1 LIKSLQKLVQLY
13 LLLQQQLRT
22 FSLKMQKLSPIEVNE
37 ICDELGENYPK
48 SIEQVHGGDIHNAWR
63 IEFSNKKLFLK
74 RNIRN
79 KKFLEFE
86 KYCLQ
91 NLRKYINQ
99 ENLVIPEVIAYKNI
113 KNIEILLI
121 EWIDMHNFDQKK
133 LGKGLGELHLKSAE
147 SNPKMFGFPV
157 EGFIGT
163 TDQKKGLEDNWIDC
177 FLNLRIIP
185 QLLSLKSRILD
196 KEIINKVK
204 EKIKSELLNHKPINS
219 LVHGD
224 LWSGNAGID
233 KSGKGVIFDPASWW
247 ADNEVDI
254 AMTKLFGGFRKEFY
268 EEYYR
273 IFPIKEGF
281 EKRII
286 IYNFY
291 HILNHANMFGGGYLK
306 QVKDYVKAILNM

>member
-1 LIKSLQKLVQLY
+1 
-13 LLLQQQLRT
+13 
-22 FSLKMQKLSPIEVNE
+22 MQKLSPIEVNE
-37 ICDELGENYPK
+37 ICDELGETYPK
-48 SIEQVHGGDIHNAWR
+48 SIEQVHGGDIHSAWR

-163 TDQKKGLEDNWIDC
+163 TDQKKGMEDNWIDC

-185 QLLSLKSRILD
+185 QLLILKSTTLD

-204 EKIKSELLNHKPINS
+204 EKIKSELLNHKPINA

-224 LWSGNAGID
+224 LWSGNAGMD
-233 KSGKGVIFDPASWW
+233 KNGKGVIFDPASWW

-268 EEYYR
+268 EEYHR
-273 IFPIKEGF
+273 IFPIKNGF

>member
-1 LIKSLQKLVQLY
+1 
-13 LLLQQQLRT
+13 
-22 FSLKMQKLSPIEVNE
+22 MQKLSPIEINE
-37 ICDELGENYPK
+37 ICEELGETYPK
-48 SIEQVHGGDIHNAWR
+48 SIEQVHGGDIHSAWR

-91 NLRKYINQ
+91 NLRKFINQ
-99 ENLVIPEVIAYKNI
+99 ENLIIPEVIAYKNN
-113 KNIEILLI
+113 KNVEILLI

-185 QLLSLKSRILD
+185 QFLILKSRILD
-196 KEIINKVK
+196 KETINQVK
-204 EKIKSELLNHKPINS
+204 EKIKSELLNHKPINA

-224 LWSGNAGID
+224 LWSGNAGMD
-233 KSGKGVIFDPASWW
+233 KNGKGVIFDPASWW

-268 EEYYR
+268 EEYHK
-273 IFPIKEGF
+273 IFPIKKGF

-306 QVKDYVKAILNM
+306 QVKDYVKEILNM

>member
-1 LIKSLQKLVQLY
+1 
-13 LLLQQQLRT
+13 
-22 FSLKMQKLSPIEVNE
+22 MQKLSPIEINE
-37 ICDELGENYPK
+37 ICEELGETYPK

-163 TDQKKGLEDNWIDC
+163 TDQKKGLENNWIDC

-204 EKIKSELLNHKPINS
+204 EKIKSELLNHKPINA

-224 LWSGNAGID
+224 LWSGNAGMD
-233 KSGKGVIFDPASWW
+233 KNGKGVIFDPASWW

-268 EEYYR
+268 EEYHR
-273 IFPIKEGF
+273 IFPIKNGF

-291 HILNHANMFGGGYLK
+291 HILNHANMFGGGYLN
-306 QVKDYVKAILNM
+306 QVEDYVKAILNM

>member
-1 LIKSLQKLVQLY
+1 
-13 LLLQQQLRT
+13 
-22 FSLKMQKLSPIEVNE
+22 MQKLSPIEINE
-37 ICDELGENYPK
+37 ICEELGETYPK

-185 QLLSLKSRILD
+185 QLLILKSTFLN

-204 EKIKSELLNHKPINS
+204 EKIKSELLNHKPINA

-224 LWSGNAGID
+224 LWSGNAGVNEN
-233 KSGKGVIFDPASWW
+233 GKGVIFDPASWW

-268 EEYYR
+268 EEYHR
-273 IFPIKEGF
+273 VFPIKNGF

>member
-1 LIKSLQKLVQLY
+1 
-13 LLLQQQLRT
+13 
-22 FSLKMQKLSPIEVNE
+22 MQKLSPIEVNE
-37 ICDELGENYPK
+37 ICDELGESYPK
-48 SIEQVHGGDIHNAWR
+48 SIEQVHGGDIHSAWQ
-63 IEFSNKKLFLK
+63 IEFSNRKLFLK
-74 RNIRN
+74 KNTRN

-91 NLRKYINQ
+91 NLRKFINQ
-99 ENLVIPEVIAYKNI
+99 ENLVLPEVIAYKNI
-113 KNIEILLI
+113 ENIEILLI
-121 EWIDMHNFDQKK
+121 EWIDMYYFDQKK
-133 LGKGLGELHLKSAE
+133 LGKGLGEMHLKSAE
-147 SNPKMFGFPV
+147 SNPNTFGSPV

-163 TDQKKGLEDNWIDC
+163 TDQKKGWKDNWIDC

-185 QLLSLKSRILD
+185 QLLILESTILD
-196 KEIINKVK
+196 KEIINKVQD
-204 EKIKSELLNHKPINS
+204 KIKSELLNHKPINS

-224 LWSGNAGID
+224 LWSGNVGTE
-233 KSGKGVIFDPASWW
+233 KNGKGVIFDPAAWW

-268 EEYYR
+268 EEYHK
-273 IFPIKEGF
+273 IFPIKNGF

>member
-1 LIKSLQKLVQLY
+1 
-13 LLLQQQLRT
+13 
-22 FSLKMQKLSPIEVNE
+22 MQKLSPIEINE
-37 ICDELGENYPK
+37 ICEELGETYPK

-185 QLLSLKSRILD
+185 QLLSLKSRNLD

-204 EKIKSELLNHKPINS
+204 EKIQSELLNHKPINA

-224 LWSGNAGID
+224 LWSGNAGMD
-233 KSGKGVIFDPASWW
+233 KNGKGVIFDPASWW

-268 EEYYR
+268 EEYHR
-273 IFPIKEGF
+273 IFPIKNGF

-291 HILNHANMFGGGYLK
+291 HILNHANMFGGGYLN
-306 QVKDYVKAILNM
+306 QVEDYVKAILNM

>member
-1 LIKSLQKLVQLY
+1 
-13 LLLQQQLRT
+13 
-22 FSLKMQKLSPIEVNE
+22 MQKLSPIEINE
-37 ICDELGENYPK
+37 ICEELGETYPK
-48 SIEQVHGGDIHNAWR
+48 SIEQVHGGDIHNAWQ

-91 NLRKYINQ
+91 NLRKFINQ
-99 ENLVIPEVIAYKNI
+99 ENLVLPEVIAYKNI

-185 QLLSLKSRILD
+185 QLLSLNSRILD
-196 KEIINKVK
+196 REIINKVK
-204 EKIKSELLNHKPINS
+204 EKIKSELLNHKPINA

-224 LWSGNAGID
+224 LWSGNAGMD
-233 KSGKGVIFDPASWW
+233 KNGKGVIFDPASWW

-268 EEYYR
+268 EEYHR
-273 IFPIKEGF
+273 IFPIKNGF

-291 HILNHANMFGGGYLK
+291 HILNHANMFGGGYLN
-306 QVKDYVKAILNM
+306 QVEDYVKAILNM

>member
-1 LIKSLQKLVQLY
+1 
-13 LLLQQQLRT
+13 
-22 FSLKMQKLSPIEVNE
+22 MQKLSLIEINE
-37 ICDELGENYPK
+37 ICEELGETYPK
-48 SIEQVHGGDIHNAWR
+48 SIEQVHGGDIHDAWR

-113 KNIEILLI
+113 KNIEFLLI

-185 QLLSLKSRILD
+185 QLLSLKSGILD

-204 EKIKSELLNHKPINS
+204 EKIKSELLNHKPINT

-224 LWSGNAGID
+224 LWSGNAGMD
-233 KSGKGVIFDPASWW
+233 KNGKGVIFDPASWW

-268 EEYYR
+268 EEYHR
-273 IFPIKEGF
+273 IFPVKNGF

-291 HILNHANMFGGGYLK
+291 HILNHANMFGGGYLN
-306 QVKDYVKAILNM
+306 QVEDYVKAILNM

>member
-1 LIKSLQKLVQLY
+1 
-13 LLLQQQLRT
+13 
-22 FSLKMQKLSPIEVNE
+22 MQKLSSIEINE
-37 ICDELGENYPK
+37 ICEELGETYPK
-48 SIEQVHGGDIHNAWR
+48 SIEQVHGGDIHSAWR

-86 KYCLQ
+86 KYCLL

-99 ENLVIPEVIAYKNI
+99 ENLVIPKVIAYKNI
-113 KNIEILLI
+113 KNSEIILI

-133 LGKGLGELHLKSAE
+133 LGKGLGELHLRSAE

-204 EKIKSELLNHKPINS
+204 EKIKSELQNHKPINA

-224 LWSGNAGID
+224 LWSGNAGME

-268 EEYYR
+268 EEYHR
-273 IFPIKEGF
+273 IFPIKNGF

-291 HILNHANMFGGGYLK
+291 HILNHANMFGGGYLN
-306 QVKDYVKAILNM
+306 QVEDYVKAILNM

>member
-1 LIKSLQKLVQLY
+1 
-13 LLLQQQLRT
+13 
-22 FSLKMQKLSPIEVNE
+22 MQKLSPIEINE
-37 ICDELGENYPK
+37 ICEELGETYPK

-133 LGKGLGELHLKSAE
+133 LGKGLGELHLKSVE

-204 EKIKSELLNHKPINS
+204 EKIKSELLNHKPINA

-224 LWSGNAGID
+224 LWSGNAGMD
-233 KSGKGVIFDPASWW
+233 KNGKGVIFDPASWW

-268 EEYYR
+268 EEYHR
-273 IFPIKEGF
+273 IFPLKNGF

-291 HILNHANMFGGGYLK
+291 HILNHANMFGGGYLN
-306 QVKDYVKAILNM
+306 QVEDYVKAILNM

>member
-1 LIKSLQKLVQLY
+1 
-13 LLLQQQLRT
+13 
-22 FSLKMQKLSPIEVNE
+22 
-37 ICDELGENYPK
+37 
-48 SIEQVHGGDIHNAWR
+48 
-63 IEFSNKKLFLK
+63 
-74 RNIRN
+74 
-79 KKFLEFE
+79 
-86 KYCLQ
+86 
-91 NLRKYINQ
+91 
-99 ENLVIPEVIAYKNI
+99 
-113 KNIEILLI
+113 
-121 EWIDMHNFDQKK
+121 MHNFDQKK

-163 TDQKKGLEDNWIDC
+163 TDQKKGFEDNWIDC

-185 QLLSLKSRILD
+185 QLLILKSKSLD

-204 EKIKSELLNHKPINS
+204 EKIKSELLNHIPINA

-224 LWSGNAGID
+224 LWSGNAGMD
-233 KSGKGVIFDPASWW
+233 KNGKGVIFDPASWW

-268 EEYYR
+268 EEYHR
-273 IFPIKEGF
+273 IFPIKNGF

-306 QVKDYVKAILNM
+306 QVKDYVQAILNM

>member
-1 LIKSLQKLVQLY
+1 MPQ
-13 LLLQQQLRT
+13 
-22 FSLKMQKLSPIEVNE
+22 LSPIEINE
-37 ICDELGENYPK
+37 ICEELGETYPK

-163 TDQKKGLEDNWIDC
+163 TNQKKGMEDNWIDC

-204 EKIKSELLNHKPINS
+204 EKIKSELLNHKPINA

-224 LWSGNAGID
+224 LWSGNAGMD
-233 KSGKGVIFDPASWW
+233 KNGKGVIFDPASWW

-268 EEYYR
+268 EEYHR
-273 IFPIKEGF
+273 IFPLKNGF

-291 HILNHANMFGGGYLK
+291 HILNHANMFGGGYLN
-306 QVKDYVKAILNM
+306 QVEDYVKAILNM

>member
-1 LIKSLQKLVQLY
+1 
-13 LLLQQQLRT
+13 
-22 FSLKMQKLSPIEVNE
+22 MQKLSPIEINE
-37 ICDELGENYPK
+37 ICEELGETYPK
-48 SIEQVHGGDIHNAWR
+48 SIEQVHGGDIHNAWQ

-91 NLRKYINQ
+91 NLRKYINH

-204 EKIKSELLNHKPINS
+204 EKIKSELLNHKPINA

-233 KSGKGVIFDPASWW
+233 KSGKGIIFDPASWW

-268 EEYYR
+268 EEYHR
-273 IFPIKEGF
+273 IFPIKNGF

-291 HILNHANMFGGGYLK
+291 HILNHANMFGGEYLK

>member
-1 LIKSLQKLVQLY
+1 
-13 LLLQQQLRT
+13 
-22 FSLKMQKLSPIEVNE
+22 MQKLSPIEINE
-37 ICDELGENYPK
+37 ICEELGETYPK
-48 SIEQVHGGDIHNAWR
+48 SIEEVHGGDIHSAWR

-79 KKFLEFE
+79 KKFLKFE

-99 ENLVIPEVIAYKNI
+99 ENLVIPDVIAYKNI

-163 TDQKKGLEDNWIDC
+163 SDQKKGFEDNWIDC
-177 FLNLRIIP
+177 FLNLRIVP
-185 QLLSLKSRILD
+185 QLLFLKSTTLD
-196 KEIINKVK
+196 KETINKVI

-224 LWSGNAGID
+224 LWSGNAGTN

-268 EEYYR
+268 EEYHR
-273 IFPIKEGF
+273 VFPIKNGF

-291 HILNHANMFGGGYLK
+291 HILNHANMFGGGYLR

>member
-1 LIKSLQKLVQLY
+1 
-13 LLLQQQLRT
+13 
-22 FSLKMQKLSPIEVNE
+22 MQKLSPIEINE
-37 ICDELGENYPK
+37 ICEELGETYPK
-48 SIEQVHGGDIHNAWR
+48 SIEQVHGGDIHSAWR

-204 EKIKSELLNHKPINS
+204 EKIKSELLNHKPINA

-224 LWSGNAGID
+224 LWSGNAGMD

-268 EEYYR
+268 EEYHR
-273 IFPIKEGF
+273 IFPIKNGF

>member
-1 LIKSLQKLVQLY
+1 
-13 LLLQQQLRT
+13 
-22 FSLKMQKLSPIEVNE
+22 MQKLSPIEINE
-37 ICDELGENYPK
+37 ICEELGETYPK
-48 SIEQVHGGDIHNAWR
+48 SIEEVHGGDIHSAWR
-63 IEFSNKKLFLK
+63 IEFSNKTLFLK

-91 NLRKYINQ
+91 NLREYINQ

-163 TDQKKGLEDNWIDC
+163 TDQKKGFEDNWIDC

-185 QLLSLKSRILD
+185 QLLFLKSTNLD
-196 KEIINKVK
+196 KETINKVI

-224 LWSGNAGID
+224 LWSGNAAIN

-268 EEYYR
+268 EEYHR
-273 IFPIKEGF
+273 VFPKKNGF

-291 HILNHANMFGGGYLK
+291 HILNHANMFRGGYLK
-306 QVKDYVKAILNM
+306 QVNDYVKAIFNM

>member
-1 LIKSLQKLVQLY
+1 
-13 LLLQQQLRT
+13 
-22 FSLKMQKLSPIEVNE
+22 MQKLSPIEINE
-37 ICDELGENYPK
+37 ICEELGETYPK

-147 SNPKMFGFPV
+147 SKPKMFGFPV

-204 EKIKSELLNHKPINS
+204 EKIKSELLNHKPINA

-224 LWSGNAGID
+224 LWSGNAGMD
-233 KSGKGVIFDPASWW
+233 KNGKGVIFDPASWW

-268 EEYYR
+268 EEYHR
-273 IFPIKEGF
+273 IFPIKNGF

>member
-1 LIKSLQKLVQLY
+1 
-13 LLLQQQLRT
+13 
-22 FSLKMQKLSPIEVNE
+22 MQKLSPIEINE
-37 ICDELGENYPK
+37 ICEELGETYPK
-48 SIEQVHGGDIHNAWR
+48 SIEQVHGGEIHSAWR

-79 KKFLEFE
+79 KKFLKFE

-113 KNIEILLI
+113 KNVEILLI

-177 FLNLRIIP
+177 FLNLRIMP
-185 QLLSLKSRILD
+185 QLLILKSTNLD
-196 KEIINKVK
+196 KEIISKVK
-204 EKIKSELLNHKPINS
+204 EKIKSELLNHKPINA

-224 LWSGNAGID
+224 LWSGNAGMD
-233 KSGKGVIFDPASWW
+233 KNGKGVIFDPASWW

-268 EEYYR
+268 EEYHR
-273 IFPIKEGF
+273 IFPLKNGF

-291 HILNHANMFGGGYLK
+291 HILNHANMFGGGYLN
-306 QVKDYVKAILNM
+306 QVEDYVKAILNM

>member
-1 LIKSLQKLVQLY
+1 
-13 LLLQQQLRT
+13 
-22 FSLKMQKLSPIEVNE
+22 MQKLSPIEINE
-37 ICDELGENYPK
+37 ICEELGETYPK

-91 NLRKYINQ
+91 NLRKYTNQ

-163 TDQKKGLEDNWIDC
+163 TDQKKGMEDNWIDC

-185 QLLSLKSRILD
+185 QLLILKSTTLD

-204 EKIKSELLNHKPINS
+204 EKIKSELLNHRPTNA

-224 LWSGNAGID
+224 LWSGNAGTD
-233 KSGKGVIFDPASWW
+233 NSGKGVIFDPASWW

-268 EEYYR
+268 EEYHR
-273 IFPIKEGF
+273 VFPIKNGF

-291 HILNHANMFGGGYLK
+291 HVLNHANMFGGGYLK

>member
-1 LIKSLQKLVQLY
+1 
-13 LLLQQQLRT
+13 
-22 FSLKMQKLSPIEVNE
+22 MQKLSPIEINE
-37 ICDELGENYPK
+37 ICEELGETYPK
-48 SIEQVHGGDIHNAWR
+48 SIEQVHGGDIHSAWR

-74 RNIRN
+74 KNIRN

-121 EWIDMHNFDQKK
+121 EWIDMNNFEQKK

-185 QLLSLKSRILD
+185 QLLILKPTTLD
-196 KEIINKVK
+196 KETINKVK
-204 EKIKSELLNHKPINS
+204 EKIKTELLNHEPINA

-224 LWSGNAGID
+224 LWSGNAGMD

-268 EEYYR
+268 EEYHR
-273 IFPIKEGF
+273 IFPIKKGF

-306 QVKDYVKAILNM
+306 QVKDYVKEILNM

>member
-1 LIKSLQKLVQLY
+1 
-13 LLLQQQLRT
+13 
-22 FSLKMQKLSPIEVNE
+22 MQKLSLIEINE
-37 ICDELGENYPK
+37 ICEELGETFPK
-48 SIEQVHGGDIHNAWR
+48 SIEQVHGGDIHSAWR
-63 IEFSNKKLFLK
+63 IEFSSKKLFLK

-99 ENLVIPEVIAYKNI
+99 QNLVIPEVIAYKNI

-163 TDQKKGLEDNWIDC
+163 TDQKKGLEDNWVDC

-185 QLLSLKSRILD
+185 QLLILKSTTLD
-196 KEIINKVK
+196 KETINKVK
-204 EKIKSELLNHKPINS
+204 EKIKSELLDHKPINA

-233 KSGKGVIFDPASWW
+233 TNGKGVIFDPASWW

-268 EEYYR
+268 EEYHK
-273 IFPIKEGF
+273 IFPIKNGF

-291 HILNHANMFGGGYLK
+291 HILNHANMFGGAYLK

>member
-1 LIKSLQKLVQLY
+1 
-13 LLLQQQLRT
+13 
-22 FSLKMQKLSPIEVNE
+22 MQKLSPIEINE
-37 ICDELGENYPK
+37 ICEELGETYPK

-163 TDQKKGLEDNWIDC
+163 TDQKKGFEDNWIDC

-196 KEIINKVK
+196 EEIINKVK
-204 EKIKSELLNHKPINS
+204 EKIQSELLNHKPINA

-224 LWSGNAGID
+224 LWSGNAGMD
-233 KSGKGVIFDPASWW
+233 KNGKGVIFDPASWW

-268 EEYYR
+268 EEYHR
-273 IFPIKEGF
+273 IFPIKNGF

-291 HILNHANMFGGGYLK
+291 HILNHANMFGGGYLN
-306 QVKDYVKAILNM
+306 QVEDYVKAILNM

>member
-1 LIKSLQKLVQLY
+1 
-13 LLLQQQLRT
+13 
-22 FSLKMQKLSPIEVNE
+22 MQKLSPIEINE
-37 ICDELGENYPK
+37 ICEELGETYPK

-177 FLNLRIIP
+177 FLNLRIVP

-204 EKIKSELLNHKPINS
+204 EKIKSELLNHKPINA

-224 LWSGNAGID
+224 LWSGNAGMD
-233 KSGKGVIFDPASWW
+233 KNGKGVIFDPASWW

-268 EEYYR
+268 EEYHR
-273 IFPIKEGF
+273 IFPLKNGF

-291 HILNHANMFGGGYLK
+291 HILNHANMFGGGYLN
-306 QVKDYVKAILNM
+306 QVEDYVKAILNM

>member
-1 LIKSLQKLVQLY
+1 
-13 LLLQQQLRT
+13 
-22 FSLKMQKLSPIEVNE
+22 MQKLSPIEINE
-37 ICDELGENYPK
+37 ICEELGETYPK

-204 EKIKSELLNHKPINS
+204 EKIKSELLNHKPINA

-224 LWSGNAGID
+224 LWSGNAGMD
-233 KSGKGVIFDPASWW
+233 KNGKGVIFDPASWW

-268 EEYYR
+268 EEYHR
-273 IFPIKEGF
+273 IFPIKNGF

-291 HILNHANMFGGGYLK
+291 HILNHANMFGGRYLK

>member
-1 LIKSLQKLVQLY
+1 
-13 LLLQQQLRT
+13 
-22 FSLKMQKLSPIEVNE
+22 MQKLSPIEINE
-37 ICDELGENYPK
+37 ICEELGETYPK

-204 EKIKSELLNHKPINS
+204 EKIKTELLNHKPINA

-224 LWSGNAGID
+224 LWSGNAGMN
-233 KSGKGVIFDPASWW
+233 KCGKGVIFDPASWW

-268 EEYYR
+268 EEYHR
-273 IFPIKEGF
+273 IFPLKNGF

-291 HILNHANMFGGGYLK
+291 HILNHANMFGGGYLN
-306 QVKDYVKAILNM
+306 QVEDYVKAILNM